1 MGFRL
6 SHREHHKSLI
16 DIRHSRADQL
26 ILSRKDLR
34 DVPFHIL
41 LIKDFDLGVVPHER
55 LDTVFAENAF
65 CLTLI
70 NTGSYY
76 VNVVE
81 SGDSFYN
88 FSLHD
93 ITASHGQFVL
103 SVSESPED
111 EPPDDSGPMLTV
123 NPTAVPS
130 ATSVPG
136 LIV

>member
-1 MGFRL
+1 MRFRL
-6 SHREHHKSLI
+6 SHSEHDEGLI
-16 DIRHSRADQL
+16 DIRHCRADQL
-26 ILSRKDLR
+26 IPSRKDLCNIS
-34 DVPFHIL
+34 FHIL
-41 LIKDFDLGVVPHER
+41 LVKNFNLGVVPHER
-55 LDTVFAENAF
+55 FDAVSAENAF
-65 CLTLI
+65 CLSLI
-70 NTGSYY
+70 NTGSHY